1 MKDKRQLIYRILII
15 LMPLLIALVAIPMIY
30 GWYVRTIRTGKIDG
44 STKNVSINYFLD
56 NGRTSAT
63 NSLTYTID
71 NLTFF
76 DIDNTDETSYFD
88 QMMCDLELKLINTS
102 SSDMTYTVT
111 FTSTKRD
118 VLDGESNL
126 ISRSYVACYFSKT
139 PTTTISALKTNGT
152 VSGNTITYTDTPSTP
167 TFSVTCQSPEDQLKE
182 ANATASDE
190 ATLHLYL
197 IGVQEVDTARSTDFL
212 YSIDNNGNR
221 VLTQYNFTI
230 TITGVPKSDSSATEV
245 TTTVITT
252 TN

>member
-44 STKNVSINYFLD
+44 STKNVSINYTLN
-56 NGRTSAT
+56 NGRTSLT

-88 QMMCDLELKLINTS
+88 RMMCDLELKLVNTS
-102 SSDMTYTVT
+102 ASDMTYSVT
-111 FTSTKRD
+111 FTTTKRD
-118 VLDGESNL
+118 IKDGEDNL
-126 ISRSYVACYFSKT
+126 ISRSYVACYFTKT

-152 VSGNTITYTDTPSTP
+152 VAGNTITYTDTET
-167 TFSVTCQSPEDQLKE
+167 TYSVLCQSPEYQLKA

-230 TITGVPKSDSSATEV
+230 TIVGVPKSDSTATEV